1 MTVTATDRQDVASN
15 TATITTAVSSFIFW
29 FYWFCTVPYSTVKI
43 IQTVNLLRESYT
55 GDYTVDQSSETTL
68 TSYLPTLP
76 VFPGVSKFF
85 IISPGLPVRAPNLPE
100 RTYHGL
106 FQIFFINF
114 VVFEMSKRKIK
125 QMDLVLLFELFLI
138 RKRKTDQPNCYIF
151 NKYCNWSEIN
161 QSNCT
166 IHGRSWHCFCM
177 PLSTSGTFGRHAG
190 DFRRVFET
198 LLKFTFLQCKH
209 F

>member
-1 MTVTATDRQDVASN
+1 MTTQ
-15 TATITTAVSSFIFW
+15 
-29 FYWFCTVPYSTVKI
+29 STSAAKP
-43 IQTVNLLRESYT
+43 LLHPTCQLSRFSRESP
-55 GDYTVDQSSETTL
+55 SFS
-68 TSYLPTLP
+68 SYLP
-76 VFPGVSKFF
+76 VSLLEHQISRKVPTMAFF
-85 IISPGLPVRAPNLPE
+85 Q
-100 RTYHGL
+100 
-106 FQIFFINF
+106 FFFINF

-138 RKRKTDQPNCYIF
+138 GKRKTDQPNCYIF

-177 PLSTSGTFGRHAG
+177 PLSTSGTFGRRAG
-190 DFRRVFET
+190 DFQRVFET
-198 LLKFTFLQCKH
+198 LLKFTFLQCKD